1 MFVYV
6 CDRVLDHG
14 VDEIHEQEVGQ
25 AVFGRPSDY
34 DTLADN
40 TVRVHASTLRK
51 RIKQYFEC
59 EGLNEPLIIEIPRGN
74 YAPVFLE
81 RRVVEAKPASVSVPS
96 QIQVALAPSPEQVTS
111 APSQE
116 QLTPVVANRRVIPA
130 WVTTSV
136 AVFFAVLSLVLSVYI
151 YRSGRVSQHSPLPV
165 GTAVWAQIFPKDKQ
179 TDVVLGDEGLGVVQE
194 VTHQQIQLS
203 QYFDRS
209 YLAQF
214 SDRTLPGKVDED
226 FAKSLLLKR
235 QVSYADVA
243 SLMRLATISHS
254 LQGDV
259 QIHFAR
265 EYNFRDIKSNNA
277 ILLGHVQSNPWIEP
291 YLGHM
296 TLQWKFDSGSRSY
309 YPVDTTD
316 SNSAKYDLE
325 SSANRPHQAF
335 ATITLLPNLNR
346 TGNVLIL
353 SATGGTA
360 MAAAI
365 DFLSDDRLLKELR
378 NQLAPKDQA
387 TAPLPYFEAL
397 IRSGSS
403 TTNLPRD
410 TSIAI
415 ARKILP

>member
-6 CDRVLDHG
+6 SDRVLDEA

-59 EGLNEPLIIEIPRGN
+59 EGSNEPLIIEIPRGN

-81 RRVVEAKPASVSVPS
+81 RRVEAKPTSVSAPTPM
-96 QIQVALAPSPEQVTS
+96 QVAQALPPEQM
-111 APSQE
+111 Q
-116 QLTPVVANRRVIPA
+116 TPVIADRRSIRIWA
-130 WVTTSV
+130 ATSL
-136 AVFFAVLSLVLSVYI
+136 AIFFAALSLILSLYI
-151 YRSGRVSQHSPLPV
+151 YKSGKKASEQHAPLPAV
-165 GTAVWAQIFPKDKQ
+165 AAVWAQIFPKDKQ
-179 TDVVLGDEGLGVVQE
+179 TDVVLGDEGLGDVQE
-194 VTHQQIQLS
+194 ETHQQIPLS

-209 YLAQF
+209 YLEQF
-214 SDRTLPGKVDED
+214 SNRTLPGKADQD

-235 QVSYADVA
+235 QVSYGDVA

-254 LQGDV
+254 VRGDV

-265 EYNFRDIKSNNA
+265 EYNFRELKSNNA
-277 ILLGHVQSNPWIEP
+277 ILFGHIQSNPWIEP

-325 SSANRPHQAF
+325 SSTNRLHQAF
-335 ATITLLPNLNR
+335 ATLTLLPNLNR

-360 MAAAI
+360 MAAAV
-365 DFLSDDRLLKELR
+365 DLLSDDHLLKELR
-378 NQLAPKDQA
+378 NQLAPKAPA

-403 TTNLPRD
+403 TTNLPRE
-410 TSIAI
+410 TSIVI

>member
-6 CDRVLDHG
+6 CDRVLDQA

-81 RRVVEAKPASVSVPS
+81 RRVEAKLAPVSVPS
-96 QIQVALAPSPEQVTS
+96 TIQVTLASSHEPVTPP
-111 APSQE
+111 PSQE
-116 QLTPVVANRRVIPA
+116 QVTPAVGNRRAISA
-130 WVTTSV
+130 WVTPSL
-136 AVFFAVLSLVLSVYI
+136 AAFFAVLSLILSVYI
-151 YRSGRVSQHSPLPV
+151 YKSGKASARVPLPAA
-165 GTAVWAQIFPKDKQ
+165 TAVWAQIFPKDKQ

-194 VTHQQIQLS
+194 VTHRQIQLS

-209 YLAQF
+209 YQTQF
-214 SDRTLPGKVDED
+214 SDRTMPGKADDE

-378 NQLAPKDQA
+378 NQLAPNQA

-410 TSIAI
+410 TSIVM